1 VGIAFGLDRLHDVM
15 EELGMGPQGAMADV
29 FVTVFN
35 SDCMAG
41 NLAIA
46 HQLRAAGLKVE
57 VALDSAERLGKQLQT
72 ADRRGIAL
80 AVVQGPDEQAAGEV
94 VVRDLKSGTQHR
106 FNRTTLVDG
115 LRGLLAGEG
124 R

>member
-1 VGIAFGLDRLHDVM
+1 
-15 EELGMGPQGAMADV
+15 
-29 FVTVFN
+29 
-35 SDCMAG
+35 MAG

-106 FNRTTLVDG
+106 FDRTTLVDG
-115 LRGLLAGEG
+115 LRSLLAGEG